1 MQDLESDDWFKPY
14 EEEGA
19 EAEEEDF
26 EGPKGRPEREE
37 EGSDAKN
44 VGGKKSEKTGRG
56 RKAKRI
62 LFVLPWIFSA
72 FLSIFIF
79 TNSARISGGAGL
91 PLKESLSYLNG
102 ELKSASALREGLSA
116 LGEDFSNL
124 SASPSSNFVE
134 NILTAFSL
142 KSAMN
147 SDLREAASAESLKL
161 SSSLAEARAILKV
174 SPAGS
179 SSSSLSS
186 MVKEAQIQSFSP
198 TLPSL
203 RREAALISSLSSL
216 SGSVALQRSVGKGGK

>member
-1 MQDLESDDWFKPY
+1 MQDLESEDWFKPY
-14 EEEGA
+14 EEEGG

-26 EGPKGRPEREE
+26 DNSKSLKEEKSKDLAPGKG
-37 EGSDAKN
+37 
-44 VGGKKSEKTGRG
+44 
-56 RKAKRI
+56 AKRSQKAGRSQRVKKI
-62 LFVLPWIFSA
+62 LAILPWLFSVL
-72 FLSIFIF
+72 LSIFVF
-79 TNSARISGGAGL
+79 TNSARISGGTGL

-198 TLPSL
+198 TLLSL